1 VRVEEVMT
9 SPVFINCLDH
19 ATKARAIMRREGL
32 RILIVVDEDG
42 MMEGVL
48 KRGDVINITFTRTL
62 AKAKDIMSPPR
73 ALIYPDEDALRAV
86 EKMLGAGEWYS
97 PVVERDAPRRVVGIL
112 GLEHVIVPLIEKNP
126 SPLEISV
133 SEVMAK
139 NPVHCR
145 ANDSVLDAWHKMQ
158 GHDFAGLPVVN
169 ERGVVVGMIT
179 QLDILSR
186 SAGQL
191 EIGSPSGRHRQ
202 PPKVYKIMKSPA
214 ITVKTYEPLLK
225 AAKIM
230 VERDF
235 GRVPVTDDHDLLV
248 GIVDREDVIKR
259 YLC

>member
-1 VRVEEVMT
+1 VRVVEVMT
-9 SPVFINCLDH
+9 SPAFISYLDH

-48 KRGDVINITFTRTL
+48 KRGDVINITFTRTS
-62 AKAKDIMSPPR
+62 AKARDIMSPPR
-73 ALIYPDEDALRAV
+73 ALVYPDEDALRAV
-86 EKMLGAGEWYS
+86 EKMLNAGEWYS
-97 PVVERDAPRRVVGIL
+97 PVVKRNAPRRVIGIL
-112 GLEHVIVPLIEKNP
+112 GLEHVMAPLIEKNP
-126 SPLEISV
+126 SPLEIPV
-133 SEVMAK
+133 SEAMTR
-139 NPVHCR
+139 NPVHCK
-145 ANDSVLDAWHKMQ
+145 ADDSVLDAWHKMQ

-169 ERGVVVGMIT
+169 ERGVVIGMIT
-179 QLDILSR
+179 QFDILSR

-214 ITVKTYEPLLK
+214 VTVNASEPLLK

-235 GRVPVTDDHDLLV
+235 GRIPVTDEHGLLM
-248 GIVDREDVIKR
+248 GIVDREDVMKR